1 MMIKK
6 RPLIFIMAFMSLLVL
21 TIISTV
27 GAQKTEVGRQET
39 LMVCRE
45 EGPNSLDI
53 HGVGTN
59 RPAYGTSWNIY
70 DRLLTYGKKKAPNG
84 DVMYDYKKL
93 EPELAESWEV
103 APDGMSCTF
112 KLRKDAVFHDG
123 TPVTAHDVKWSLD
136 RAVTVGGFPTFQMK
150 AGSLEKPEQ
159 FIVIDD
165 NTFKIQ
171 FLRKDKLT
179 LPDIAV
185 PVAAIYNSKLAKK
198 HATDKDPWAM
208 EWMKNNTAGGGAYQ
222 VETYES
228 GVQTQ
233 YVRFDGWKN
242 GPLPKTKKVI
252 ERVVPSAAT
261 RRALLERGDV
271 DVSFALPPKD
281 FAELNKT
288 GKFKVVGI
296 PIENMLWY
304 IDMNVTKA
312 PFDNPK
318 VRQAITYGIPY
329 DQIYNAVTFGR
340 ARKLSG
346 GSSTAPI
353 AAEWPQPYP
362 YKTDIARAK
371 KLLAE
376 AGHPNG
382 FKGTLYFNLGRA
394 TWAEPTALLVQDG
407 LKKIGVDLTIEKV
420 PGATWRAMEVQK
432 NMPIL
437 INDMGGWL
445 NYPDYF
451 FFWNFHSQNAVFNTM
466 SYQDKEMDKYID
478 GARFATSTEEY
489 EKNVKAFI
497 KKAIEDSPRIPLFQ
511 ENLDVA
517 MQKNIDGYQ
526 YWFHRQI
533 DYRQISK
540 K

>member
-6 RPLIFIMAFMSLLVL
+6 RLLVITMALMSLLVL
-21 TIISTV
+21 SIISTV

-45 EGPNSLDI
+45 EGPNNLDI

-70 DRLLTYGKKKAPNG
+70 DRLLSYGKKTAPNG

-93 EPELAESWEV
+93 EPELAETWQV

-112 KLRKDAVFHDG
+112 NLRKDAIFHDG

-150 AGSLEKPEQ
+150 AGSLEKPDQ

-165 NTFKIQ
+165 HTFKIQ

-198 HATDKDPWAM
+198 HATEKDPWAM
-208 EWMKNNTAGGGAYQ
+208 EWMKNNTAGGGAYKI
-222 VETYES
+222 EAYES

-242 GPLPKTKKVI
+242 GPLPKMKKVI

-271 DVSFALPPKD
+271 DLSFALPPKD
-281 FAELNKT
+281 FAELAKT
-288 GKFKVVGI
+288 GKFRVVGV
-296 PIENMLWY
+296 PIENMMWY
-304 IDMNVTKA
+304 IDMNVKKP
-312 PFDNPK
+312 PFDNLK
-318 VRQAITYGIPY
+318 VRQAIACAIPY
-329 DQIYNAVTFGR
+329 DQIYSAVTFGR

-346 GSSTAPI
+346 ASPDAPI

-362 YKTDIARAK
+362 YKTDLAKAK

-376 AGHPNG
+376 AGYPNG
-382 FKGTLYFNLGRA
+382 FKGTFYFNLGRA
-394 TWAEPTALLVQDG
+394 TWAEPTALLVQES
-407 LKKIGVDLTIEKV
+407 LRKIGVDLIIEKV
-420 PGATWRAMEVQK
+420 PGANWRAMEVQK
-432 NMPIL
+432 SMPIL

-478 GARFATSTEEY
+478 GARFATSAEEY
-489 EKNVKAFI
+489 QKNVKAFV
-497 KKAIEDSPRIPLFQ
+497 KKAIDDCPRIPLFQ

-533 DYRQISK
+533 DYRQIYK

>member
-1 MMIKK
+1 
-6 RPLIFIMAFMSLLVL
+6 
-21 TIISTV
+21 
-27 GAQKTEVGRQET
+27 
-39 LMVCRE
+39 
-45 EGPNSLDI
+45 
-53 HGVGTN
+53 
-59 RPAYGTSWNIY
+59 
-70 DRLLTYGKKKAPNG
+70 
-84 DVMYDYKKL
+84 MYDYKKL
-93 EPELAESWEV
+93 EPELAESWQV

-198 HATDKDPWAM
+198 HATEKDPWAM
-208 EWMKNNTAGGGAYQ
+208 EWMKNNTAGGGAYK

-242 GPLPKTKKVI
+242 GPLPKMKKVI

-281 FAELNKT
+281 FAELNKI

-304 IDMNVTKA
+304 IDMNVKKP
-312 PFDNPK
+312 PFDNLK
-318 VRQAITYGIPY
+318 VRQAITYAIPY
-329 DQIYNAVTFGR
+329 DQIYSAVTFGR

-376 AGHPNG
+376 AGYPNG
-382 FKGTLYFNLGRA
+382 FKGTFYFNWVEQLGQN
-394 TWAEPTALLVQDG
+394 LQHCSS
-407 LKKIGVDLTIEKV
+407 KK
-420 PGATWRAMEVQK
+420 
-432 NMPIL
+432 
-437 INDMGGWL
+437 
-445 NYPDYF
+445 F
-451 FFWNFHSQNAVFNTM
+451 
-466 SYQDKEMDKYID
+466 
-478 GARFATSTEEY
+478 
-489 EKNVKAFI
+489 EKNRGGFNHREGPGRHLACDGSP
-497 KKAIEDSPRIPLFQ
+497 KKHANP
-511 ENLDVA
+511 N
-517 MQKNIDGYQ
+517 
-526 YWFHRQI
+526 
-533 DYRQISK
+533 
-540 K
+540 